1 MSSPLT
7 PGVRRGY
14 ALGSVATGTFGT
26 VPGLLLLPYLTDSL
40 GIAAVVAGFIVFV
53 PKAWDVVLN
62 PIAGRISDRST
73 SPAGRRRPFLLTGGL
88 ALAACFAMLFAG
100 PSGPPALAGAWVVF
114 WFLACATAYAFFQV
128 PYVAMP
134 AEMTLDYAERTRLMT
149 WRVVVLA
156 LAILLAGAT
165 APMVVNAFGGEET
178 QGGYRLMGVYVA
190 LLLVVGVVGAW
201 RGTRDAPEHRVQTAG
216 GSLRDQLRLV
226 GASRDFRLLLT
237 TFVLQ
242 AVGIGAMLA
251 GVAYVA
257 DDLLDDEAAS
267 TILFAAFVAP
277 ALLVTPVWERFAEH
291 RGKRTGY
298 LMASGFLVVGA
309 TALIFAREGHAL
321 VVYLAAALVGV
332 GYAGA
337 QVFPMAM
344 LPDVA
349 ADDAR
354 RSGENRI
361 GVFTGVWT
369 AGETLGLAIGPGL
382 FALIL
387 AVGGYVSSTDQSAV
401 QPGSARTA
409 IALGFSVVP
418 AVLIALS
425 VLFLRRYTLDSQLQT
440 PQPEEGHVD

>member
-1 MSSPLT
+1 MTSLDPS
-7 PGVRRGY
+7 VRRGY

-73 SPAGRRRPFLLTGGL
+73 APAGRRRPFLLKGGL
-88 ALAACFAMLFAG
+88 ALAMCFALLFAG
-100 PSGPPALAGAWVVF
+100 PTEPSFVAGAWVVF

-134 AEMTLDYAERTRLMT
+134 AEMTLDYAERTKLMT

-156 LAILLAGAT
+156 LAILLSGAT
-165 APMVVNAFGGEET
+165 APIIVNAFGDKST
-178 QGGYRLMGVYVA
+178 ATGYRWMGLYIA
-190 LLLVVGVVGAW
+190 AILVVGVVGAW
-201 RGTRDAPEHRVQTAG
+201 RGTRDAPEHRVETAT
-216 GSLRDQLRLV
+216 GSLRDQLRLI
-226 GASRDFRLLLT
+226 AATPDFRVLLT

-242 AVGIGAMLA
+242 AIGVGAMLA
-251 GVAYVA
+251 GVVYVA
-257 DDLLDDEAAS
+257 DDLLNDKAAS

-277 ALLVTPVWERFAEH
+277 ALLVTPLWERYAEQ
-291 RGKRTGY
+291 RGKKSGY
-298 LMASGFLVVGA
+298 LIASAFLAVGA
-309 TALIFAREGHAL
+309 VVLIAAKGGNQML
-321 VVYLAAALVGV
+321 VYLAAVIVGV

-349 ADDAR
+349 AHDAQS
-354 RSGENRI
+354 SGENRI

-369 AGETLGLAIGPGL
+369 AGETLGLAIGPGM

-387 AVGGYVSSTDQSAV
+387 AIGGYVSSTDHTAV
-401 QPGSARTA
+401 QPDSARTA
-409 IALGFSVVP
+409 IAFGFSIVP
-418 AVLIALS
+418 AVLIAVS
-425 VLFLRRYTLDSQLQT
+425 MLFLRRYALDPHDSPT
-440 PQPEEGHVD
+440 HGRTHADD